1 MSLLRDFK
9 TFNWVDRL
17 KDHGTPM
24 TVQVMRRKEEL
35 AERKLVEDLADL
47 VDTHGPAK
55 IAQLYQDILEKRMNH
70 NK

>member
-1 MSLLRDFK
+1 
-9 TFNWVDRL
+9 
-17 KDHGTPM
+17 M